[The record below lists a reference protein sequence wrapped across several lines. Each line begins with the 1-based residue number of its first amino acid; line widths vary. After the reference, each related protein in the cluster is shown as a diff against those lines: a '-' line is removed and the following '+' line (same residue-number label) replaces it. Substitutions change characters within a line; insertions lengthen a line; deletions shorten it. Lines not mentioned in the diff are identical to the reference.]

1 MVTIKTKNPSYTG
14 TLSSIAF
21 LNGVA
26 TVEIL
31 SDDDKTWLESIG
43 CVVSVDEVVED
54 KKGKK

>member
-1 MVTIKTKNPSYTG
+1 MITIKTKNPSYTG

-31 SDDDKTWLESIG
+31 SDDDKAWLESIG
-43 CVVSVDEVVED
+43 CVISIDDAVED

>member
-1 MVTIKTKNPSYTG
+1 MITIKTKNPSYTG

-26 TVEIL
+26 TVETL
-31 SDDDKTWLESIG
+31 ADDDKAWLESIG
-43 CVVSVDEVVED
+43 CVISVDEAVED

>member
-1 MVTIKTKNPSYTG
+1 MIIIKTKNPSYTG

-26 TVEIL
+26 TVETL
-31 SDDDKTWLESIG
+31 TDDDKSWLESIG
-43 CVVSVDEVVED
+43 CVISVDDVTED